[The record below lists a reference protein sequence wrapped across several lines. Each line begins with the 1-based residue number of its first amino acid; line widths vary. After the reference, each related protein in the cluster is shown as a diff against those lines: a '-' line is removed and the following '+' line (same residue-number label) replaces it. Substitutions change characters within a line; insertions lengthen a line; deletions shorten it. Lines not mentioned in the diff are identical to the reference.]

1 MAIEL
6 LFEIEKYLSII
17 VSAGAIGAF
26 FFTLKHR
33 KYYSCWA
40 RSSILLGSVISVYHL
55 FYCFLCSP
63 DAALLVS
70 VNADRKQHMISAGIH
85 IGYQLS
91 VAMFVY
97 TILRFKWSI
106 TRQYKAI
113 MAVKCREYNGKHK

>member
-6 LFEIEKYLSII
+6 LFEFEKYLSII

-26 FFTLKHR
+26 FFTLKHM

-40 RSSILLGSVISVYHL
+40 RSSILFGSIISIYHL
-55 FYCFLCSP
+55 FNCFLCGP
-63 DAALLVS
+63 EAALIITYV
-70 VNADRKQHMISAGIH
+70 KTHMITAGIH
-85 IGYQLS
+85 IGYQLA
-91 VAMFVY
+91 VGMFVY

-106 TRQYKAI
+106 TKQYNAI

>member
-17 VSAGAIGAF
+17 GSAGAIGAF
-26 FFTLKHR
+26 FFTLKLR

-55 FYCFLCSP
+55 FNCFLCSP

-70 VNADRKQHMISAGIH
+70 VIADRKQHMISAGIH

-106 TRQYKAI
+106 TRLYKAI

>member
-1 MAIEL
+1 MGIEL
-6 LFEIEKYLSII
+6 LFEFEKYLSII
-17 VSAGAIGAF
+17 VSAGTIGAF
-26 FFTLKHR
+26 FFTLKYR

-40 RSSILLGSVISVYHL
+40 RSSILLGAVISVYHL
-55 FYCFLCSP
+55 FNCFLCGP
-63 DAALLVS
+63 DAGILATVL
-70 VNADRKQHMISAGIH
+70 AEKKTHMISAGIH

>member
-6 LFEIEKYLSII
+6 LFELEKYVSII
-17 VSAGAIGAF
+17 VSTGAIGAF
-26 FFTLKHR
+26 FFTLRHR

-40 RSSILLGSVISVYHL
+40 RSSILLGAVVSVYHL
-55 FYCFLCSP
+55 FNCFLCSP
-63 DAALLVS
+63 EHI
-70 VNADRKQHMISAGIH
+70 ADIANVKEHMITAGIH

-91 VAMFVY
+91 VGMFVY

-106 TRQYKAI
+106 TRQYRAI

>member
-55 FYCFLCSP
+55 INCFLCSP
-63 DAALLVS
+63 AAALLVS
-70 VNADRKQHMISAGIH
+70 VIADRKQHMISAGIH

>member
-6 LFEIEKYLSII
+6 LFEFEKYLSII

-26 FFTLKHR
+26 CFTLKHR
-33 KYYSCWA
+33 RYYSVWA
-40 RSSILLGSVISVYHL
+40 RSSILLGAVISIYHL
-55 FYCFLCSP
+55 FNCFLCSP
-63 DAALLVS
+63 DAALLIS
-70 VNADRKQHMISAGIH
+70 VIADRKSHMISAGIH

-106 TRQYKAI
+106 TKQYNAI